1 MFWLDHKIAVFI
13 HTRATLLDEWHE
25 SLLQTP
31 FAEINKLVDTLNSPK
46 VLQCPRRGCWQE
58 SQVVEVESWSPGGRL
73 GQYPSRRTSP
83 RYILGNIA
91 LFDVHID
98 CDVRLRITKTH
109 HNHQITATKRL
120 RQNSYTSPLL
130 PRETLSQAYQRVGG
144 LLEGGTWI
152 GNLHWQWFEKLSFW
166 LTRWPKNYLRHRW
179 VGVFLPCEWYSL
191 EFLMLLWKNL
201 AKTWKDWST
210 FYPIVKS

>member
-46 VLQCPRRGCWQE
+46 VLQCLRRGCWQE

-83 RYILGNIA
+83 RYILGNIT

-98 CDVRLRITKTH
+98 CDVQLRITKTH
-109 HNHQITATKRL
+109 HNHHNCYKKTKAKQLYITFIASW
-120 RQNSYTSPLL
+120 NSESGIPKSG
-130 PRETLSQAYQRVGG
+130 RFSGG
-144 LLEGGTWI
+144 WHLNWKSSLAVIWEI
-152 GNLHWQWFEKLSFW
+152 VI
-166 LTRWPKNYLRHRW
+166 LTDK
-179 VGVFLPCEWYSL
+179 V
-191 EFLMLLWKNL
+191 
-201 AKTWKDWST
+201 A
-210 FYPIVKS
+210 